1 MPPIGRQGPILSGL
15 LYALLAV
22 FFASLGARDQ
32 ALVAQLG
39 SAQGRRPALLI
50 VALGVAAASGALA
63 AWVGGRMLGGL
74 GASAARELFV
84 AMALLLAG
92 GEMLLLAPRP
102 APAEPTH
109 SLFASGLVL
118 MGLQVTDAAR
128 FLVLALAVGTA
139 APVTAGIGGAVG
151 GMAALAA
158 GWIAPH
164 LLASRPAR
172 LARRMIGAV
181 LVLVGLAIGVPNV
194 IGINV

>member
-1 MPPIGRQGPILSGL
+1 M
-15 LYALLAV
+15 